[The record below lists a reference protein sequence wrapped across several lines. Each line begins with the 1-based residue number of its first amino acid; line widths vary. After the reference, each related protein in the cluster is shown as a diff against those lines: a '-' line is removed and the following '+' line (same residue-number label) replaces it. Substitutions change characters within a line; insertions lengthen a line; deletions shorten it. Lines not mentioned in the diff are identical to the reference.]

1 MGFRILL
8 ARERGMCAGVDRA
21 IRTVKTA
28 LSRYGAG
35 RVFVLHEVVHNRHVV
50 EGLRRDGAVFVES
63 LSEVPEGAVLIFS
76 AHGVDSAT
84 EDEARLR
91 ALTVIDATCPVVTA
105 IHRKVARASAEGAD
119 LVVIGHRGHQEV
131 EGTIG
136 RYLGDGSKVHVVL
149 SPSDVESLEL
159 DPENAV
165 FATQTTLSV
174 DETARTVEAL
184 RQRFPKIRGPR
195 RDDTC
200 NATQLRQNAVREL
213 AAHCDL
219 VYIAGSKN
227 SSNSNR
233 LREVAEREGVRAL
246 LVDDESEIN
255 PDDLAGVSAVG
266 VSAGASAPEYVVAG
280 IVGFLTSHGG
290 SAPEETGGAV
300 AERHFPLPKGLEDG
314 AS

>member
-21 IRTVKTA
+21 IRAVKTA

-35 RVFVLHEVVHNRHVV
+35 RVYVLHEVVHNRHVV
-50 EGLRRDGAVFVES
+50 DGLRQDGAVFVES

-76 AHGVDSAT
+76 AHGVGSAT
-84 EDEARLR
+84 EEEARSR
-91 ALTVIDATCPVVTA
+91 GLTVIDATCPVVTA
-105 IHRKVARASAEGAD
+105 IHRKVARAAAEGAD

-136 RYLGDGSKVHVVL
+136 RYIGDPAKVHVIL
-149 SPSDVESLEL
+149 SPSDAMSLRL

-184 RQRFPKIRGPR
+184 RQRFPRIRGPR

-213 AAHCDL
+213 AARCDL
-219 VYIAGSKN
+219 VYIAGSRN

-246 LVDDESEIN
+246 LVDDESEIKL
-255 PDDLAGVSAVG
+255 DDLEGVSAVG

-280 IVGFLTSHGG
+280 IVDFLTSHGG

-300 AERHFPLPKGLEDG
+300 AERHFPLPRGLED
-314 AS
+314 AAH